1 MSLYLEACVLE
12 KTQLRHAGS
21 PADLKMQGMP
31 SFSLMM
37 LPSFE
42 SATPSVFPS
51 AFFFRNFLRS
61 AWMASAHSVEVH
73 TSSNNRGITL

>member
-1 MSLYLEACVLE
+1 MSSHSEGVLSE
-12 KTQLRHAGS
+12 EIKILVVLSVA
-21 PADLKMQGMP
+21 ADLKMQGMP
-31 SFSLMM
+31 SFSRMM

-61 AWMASAHSVEVH
+61 AWMASAQS
-73 TSSNNRGITL
+73 RPL

>member
-1 MSLYLEACVLE
+1 MEEL
-12 KTQLRHAGS
+12 LRADS
-21 PADLKMQGMP
+21 MPADLKMQGMP
-31 SFSLMM
+31 SFSRMI

-61 AWMASAHSVEVH
+61 AWMASAQSRLLPLFVTV
-73 TSSNNRGITL
+73 S